1 MKFETRSYSHAVGEF
16 NYHIQLTVAYRRKIF
31 SKENVLKLTEAYL
44 REKLREIKVEVVSL
58 EFGPEHVHIFV
69 TNCKNYAPCKI
80 VQLIKGFSSRM
91 MRKNHLVLFRD
102 FLWGKKFWTE
112 GYFARSIGCVTTE
125 RVRYYIEESQSK
137 HWEDLSRSG
146 L

>member
-1 MKFETRSYSHAVGEF
+1 MKFETRSYAHVVGEF

-31 SKENVLKLTEAYL
+31 SNEKVLRLTEAYIV
-44 REKLREIKVEVVSL
+44 EKLRELNVEIVAL
-58 EFGPEHVHIFV
+58 EFGPEHVHLFV

-80 VQLIKGFSSRM
+80 VQFLKGFSSRM
-91 MRKNHLVLFRD
+91 MRKNHSELFVNL
-102 FLWGKKFWTE
+102 LWGKKFWSE

-137 HWEDLSRSG
+137 HWN
-146 L
+146 